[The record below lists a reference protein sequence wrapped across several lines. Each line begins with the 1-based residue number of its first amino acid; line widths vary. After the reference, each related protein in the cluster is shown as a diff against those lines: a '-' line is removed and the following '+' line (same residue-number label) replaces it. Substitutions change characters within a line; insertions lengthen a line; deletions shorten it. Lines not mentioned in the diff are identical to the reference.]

1 MSSTQKIIG
10 VFAVFISI
18 VLVTLLSGDGKEEL
32 GSEQE
37 TLLQKIADLETQVE
51 QLQKQLAIKPQGFKL
66 SNGTIAAQA
75 PSNTVIDNANPI
87 TQHAGPQELP
97 AEYQALDKLRNLAS
111 ASPAEAA
118 ALLQTLA
125 ENNRDN
131 KNSPVIARGVYDL
144 SKDSQSLPN
153 DLLTSIYSNQTD
165 LDVKRVSAQVL
176 AQRGDN
182 SLLEKYIAENAGNF
196 THNDPSERSAAL
208 HALSKTGS
216 KLAAGAI
223 QPLLKD
229 PDTSVR
235 MDALLALRATGNQSH
250 VNGVKHL
257 LNDPDENLRDLARD
271 VIDNL
276 SHLNENAHTKIS
288 DADISQALIG
298 YEDSGT
304 NNSAP

>member
-10 VFAVFISI
+10 VFAVFIII
-18 VLVTLLSGDGKEEL
+18 VLATLPRGDRHDELVSEKEM
-32 GSEQE
+32 
-37 TLLQKIADLETQVE
+37 LLQKIADLETQIE
-51 QLQKQLAIKPQGFKL
+51 QLQKQLALKPQGSKL
-66 SNGTIAAQA
+66 FNGAITTQTPDGSA
-75 PSNTVIDNANPI
+75 TNP
-87 TQHAGPQELP
+87 TDSMTKHGGPQELP
-97 AEYQALDKLRNLAS
+97 SEYQTLDTLSNLALTNPS
-111 ASPAEAA
+111 EAA
-118 ALLQTLA
+118 TLLQSLA

-165 LDVKRVSAQVL
+165 VDVKRVSAQVL

-182 SLLEKYIAENAGNF
+182 SLLEKYIAESASSF
-196 THNDPSERSAAL
+196 THEDPSERSAAL

-229 PDTSVR
+229 PDASVR
-235 MDALLALRATGNQSH
+235 VDALLALRATGNQSH
-250 VNGVKHL
+250 INGVKHL
-257 LNDPDENLRDLARD
+257 LNDPDENVRDLARD

-288 DADISQALIG
+288 DADISQSLIG
-298 YEDSGT
+298 YENSGST
-304 NNSAP
+304 NNTP